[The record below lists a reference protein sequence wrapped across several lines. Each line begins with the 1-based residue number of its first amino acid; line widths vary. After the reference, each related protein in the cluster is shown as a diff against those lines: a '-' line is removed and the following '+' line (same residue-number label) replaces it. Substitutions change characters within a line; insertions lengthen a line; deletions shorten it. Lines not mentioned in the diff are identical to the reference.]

1 MKLKS
6 ATLHGLWGVYSA
18 SGKKEIYIDFT
29 KCMHNIVLIVGK
41 NGSGKTT
48 IWEALQPIPLPA
60 SKFID
65 KEPGFV
71 HLEYFYEDLIY
82 KIRIEYPITNSRDR
96 AQTKAFI
103 TRISEND
110 LIELN
115 PNGNINSYKSILY
128 SEFNLDPSFVSL
140 SQISQEDMGI
150 VNKKP
155 SERKKYVSSITDNI
169 EVYNDI
175 YKSLVKRSS
184 IFRSMINSITAK
196 MDTIGNQENLMT
208 NLTAKEVIIDRL
220 TTERDFLTR
229 RKIELEK
236 DIATIDPDKKIQ
248 ERFQQLTAQIIES
261 KKKIDDMEVFVKSIK
276 NRHGTDDAN
285 ELKEKISNLDQK
297 ITRFTVQIKE
307 WEDQLNRLCEQRNS
321 LKIKVGEKIERTL
334 SIRSEYNHD
343 QLQLEISDI
352 TSKIQKCKN
361 IMQFMGFDDNSPSI
375 TKDEFVIASNVLTII
390 KDKIN
395 LVKSTASNE
404 KVLEFALNTCRGIS
418 TTAVDIEKK
427 KNDIETANQEIL
439 VATQKISDYKE
450 FKRIADKLDHRP
462 SACTIDKCFFIEDA
476 VKAADKLLSRS
487 ELKELEKSIEA
498 LEKYRYE
505 DTKDLEFLAE
515 QLKLEQEIQN
525 IIEYIENNSRILSK
539 LPLANSLLNTSVF
552 LEKFCNSL
560 FIDRIASHVEGMNQ
574 ANVFEEY
581 KLLSSRLEDLKRDEK
596 IYEDKKESIT
606 LLNNDIGELNKE
618 LDDIILR
625 IGKIKEQLSKYKDSL
640 RNAISEK
647 KDINDSLAIA
657 FTYNEECR
665 KLNVLDAGVSQI
677 ANNIKAIEDYVK
689 AINDIDSKLSAI
701 ESDLKPISTEKDQL
715 KFSLKQL
722 EEYKNELAIYTEKYN
737 TVEIIKKYSSPT
749 KGGIQT
755 LFMQLYMGKTISMT
769 NELLATLFDGRM
781 ELEPYIINDTEFRIP
796 CINKESNVYHD
807 DISSCSSAERAM
819 ISMMIGFSLLYHS
832 STMYNIL
839 RMDEI
844 DGALDQDNRSSFIG
858 LLNSFMSKFGIE
870 QCIMISHSSEIN
882 MGEADVIQLIP
893 VAGTQNSGNIIFTY
907 E

>member
-1 MKLKS
+1 MRLKS

-18 SGKKEIYIDFT
+18 SGKKEIHIDFT
-29 KCMHNIVLIVGK
+29 KCMHNIILIVGK

-48 IWEALQPIPLPA
+48 IWEALQPIPLPS

-103 TRISEND
+103 SRISDND
-110 LIELN
+110 SVELN

-196 MDTIGNQENLMT
+196 MDTIGNQENLVT
-208 NLTAKEVIIDRL
+208 NLTAKEVLLDRL
-220 TTERDFLTR
+220 VTEREFLTR
-229 RKIELEK
+229 RKIEFEK

-248 ERFQQLTAQIIES
+248 EQFQQLTAQILEV
-261 KKKIDDMEVFVKSIK
+261 KKKIDDKEVFISSIR
-276 NRHGTDDAN
+276 NRHGTDN
-285 ELKEKISNLDQK
+285 PEELREKVSKLGEKLIVTEVK
-297 ITRFTVQIKE
+297 IKE
-307 WEDQLNRLCEQRNS
+307 FEDQMRKMHEQKNS
-321 LKIKVGEKIERTL
+321 LRVRAVEKSEKVRAM
-334 SIRSEYNHD
+334 RSEYNYE
-343 QLQLEISDI
+343 QLKEEIQHTFTAI
-352 TSKIQKCKN
+352 RECKN
-361 IMQFMGFDDNSPSI
+361 LMRMMGFSDTSSII
-375 TKDEFVIASNVLTII
+375 TKDEFVTGVNVLSVV

-395 LVKSTASNE
+395 LVKGDASNE
-404 KVLEFALNTCRGIS
+404 KVLRFALDSCNRVS
-418 TTAVDIEKK
+418 TTEAEI
-427 KNDIETANQEIL
+427 NDLRVSLETVSNLIL
-439 VATQKISDYKE
+439 VTTQKIEDYK
-450 FKRIADKLDHRP
+450 KYKAIADKLVHRP
-462 SACTIDKCFFIEDA
+462 SKCTIDKCFFIEDA
-476 VKAADKLLSRS
+476 VEASTKISKSDLLESERLLGVYKA
-487 ELKELEKSIEA
+487 EKDE
-498 LEKYRYE
+498 Y
-505 DTKDLEFLAE
+505 TKDLEFLVE
-515 QLKLEQEIQN
+515 QLKLEHEIN
-525 IIEYIENNSRILSK
+525 GIIEYIQSNSSILSK
-539 LPLANSLLNTSVF
+539 FPTCDSLLDLEIF
-552 LEKFCNSL
+552 LEEFCNSL
-560 FIDRIASHVEGMNQ
+560 FIDKISELVNSMNR
-574 ANVFEEY
+574 ANVFENY
-581 KLLSSRLEDLKRDEK
+581 KSLSSRLADLERDEK
-596 IYEDKKESIT
+596 IYADKEKTIALIENDIRELDKESDEIVLAIDRVNT
-606 LLNNDIGELNKE
+606 QLLTHKNL
-618 LDDIILR
+618 LDR
-625 IGKIKEQLSKYKDSL
+625 YV
-640 RNAISEK
+640 SEK
-647 KDINDSLAIA
+647 KDLENAISITT
-657 FTYNEECR
+657 TYSEECR
-665 KLNVLDAGVSQI
+665 NLNVLDAGVSQI
-677 ANNIKAIEDYVK
+677 ANNIKAIEEYVNR
-689 AINDIDSKLSAI
+689 INEINSRLSAI
-701 ESDLKPISTEKDQL
+701 ESDMKPISAEKEQL
-715 KFSLKQL
+715 RFSLKQL
-722 EEYKNELAIYTEKYN
+722 EEYKSELSLYTEKYN

-858 LLNSFMSKFGIE
+858 LLNSFMNKFGIE

-893 VAGTQNSGNIIFTY
+893 VAGAQNSGNIIFTY

>member
-1 MKLKS
+1 MRLKS

-18 SGKKEIYIDFT
+18 SGKKEIHIDFT
-29 KCMHNIVLIVGK
+29 KCMHNIILIVGK

-48 IWEALQPIPLPA
+48 IWEALQPIPLPS

-65 KEPGFV
+65 KEPGFI

-103 TRISEND
+103 SRISDND
-110 LIELN
+110 SVELN

-196 MDTIGNQENLMT
+196 MDTIGNQENLVT
-208 NLTAKEVIIDRL
+208 NLTAKEVLLDRL
-220 TTERDFLTR
+220 VTERDFLTR

-248 ERFQQLTAQIIES
+248 EQFQQLTTQILEA
-261 KKKIDDMEVFVKSIK
+261 KKKIADMEVFIKSIK
-276 NRHGTDDAN
+276 NRHGTNDPE
-285 ELKEKISNLDQK
+285 ELKEKVSKL
-297 ITRFTVQIKE
+297 
-307 WEDQLNRLCEQRNS
+307 
-321 LKIKVGEKIERTL
+321 GEKIIRAEVKVREFEDQIRKMHEQKNSL
-334 SIRSEYNHD
+334 MVKIVEKSEKIKAMRSEYNYE
-343 QLQLEISDI
+343 QLKEEIQHTF
-352 TSKIQKCKN
+352 TSIRECKN
-361 IMQFMGFDDNSPSI
+361 LMKMMGFSDASSII
-375 TKDEFVIASNVLTII
+375 TKDEFVTGVNILSVV

-395 LVKSTASNE
+395 LVKGDASNE
-404 KVLEFALNTCRGIS
+404 KVLRFALDSCNRVSATEAEI
-418 TTAVDIEKK
+418 
-427 KNDIETANQEIL
+427 NDLRVSLETVSNLML
-439 VATQKISDYKE
+439 VTTQKIEDYK
-450 FKRIADKLDHRP
+450 KYKVIADKLDHRP
-462 SACTIDKCFFIEDA
+462 SKCTIDKCFFIEDA
-476 VKAADKLLSRS
+476 VEASAKISKSDLLESERLLRTYKA
-487 ELKELEKSIEA
+487 EKDE
-498 LEKYRYE
+498 Y
-505 DTKDLEFLAE
+505 TKDLEFLVE
-515 QLKLEQEIQN
+515 QLRLEHEIN
-525 IIEYIENNSRILSK
+525 GIIEYIQSNSSILSK
-539 LPLANSLLNTSVF
+539 FPTCGALLNLETF
-552 LEKFCNSL
+552 LEGFCNSL
-560 FIDRIASHVEGMNQ
+560 FIDKLSELVNSMNQ
-574 ANVFEEY
+574 ANVFENY
-581 KLLSSRLEDLKRDEK
+581 KSLSSRLADLERDEK
-596 IYEDKKESIT
+596 IYADKEKIVALIENDIQELDKESNDLVLAIDRVNT
-606 LLNNDIGELNKE
+606 QLLTYKNMLES
-618 LDDIILR
+618 
-625 IGKIKEQLSKYKDSL
+625 SK
-640 RNAISEK
+640 SEK
-647 KDINDSLAIA
+647 KDLENAVSITTRYREESNSLNI
-657 FTYNEECR
+657 
-665 KLNVLDAGVSQI
+665 LDAGVSQI
-677 ANNIKAIEDYVK
+677 ANNIKAIEEYVNG
-689 AINDIDSKLSAI
+689 INEINSRLSAI
-701 ESDLKPISTEKDQL
+701 ESDMKPISAEKEQL
-715 KFSLKQL
+715 RFSLKQL
-722 EEYKNELAIYTEKYN
+722 EEYKSELSLYTEKYN

-858 LLNSFMSKFGIE
+858 LLNSFMNKFGIE

-893 VAGTQNSGNIIFTY
+893 VAGAQNSGNIIFTY